1 MRGADPK
8 FRSDSDSSSV
18 EDGDSGTRS
27 SFEDSPECED
37 NLEMVDNQDP
47 AANQNLIVTFSIP
60 DSIKHLLDEDN
71 FRIKCRKKV
80 YIPYNISIFFP
91 LPFL

>member
-1 MRGADPK
+1 
-8 FRSDSDSSSV
+8 
-18 EDGDSGTRS
+18 
-27 SFEDSPECED
+27 
-37 NLEMVDNQDP
+37 MVDNQDP

-80 YIPYNISIFFP
+80 YILYNISIFSP
-91 LPFL
+91 CLSYNYVIILLVLLVA